1 MKTLKGERI
10 CRICERKSAAGLIT
24 ESIYGKTVACVRN
37 FRRCAFFAEL
47 SAEGKKKN
55 NNRNAVSRA
64 LYIIQYLLLA
74 AFEGAVLDAA
84 GLLSS
89 VLAAQRERPF
99 VKRHLRLYIT
109 AVNIFVILCGA
120 AVYKNPC
127 SILPAIG
134 VLCHTGALWI
144 KKERIIRLLSLAGSP
159 FWLAYNIIC
168 HAMAPL

>member
-1 MKTLKGERI
+1 MEKLSLVFGISGVVLFLLSYQQK
-10 CRICERKSAAGLIT
+10 ERKRI
-24 ESIYGKTVACVRN
+24 IIV
-37 FRRCAFFAEL
+37 
-47 SAEGKKKN
+47 
-55 NNRNAVSRA
+55 NAVSRA

-89 VLAAQRERPF
+89 VLASQREHPF

-168 HAMAPL
+168 HAYGSAIGDALTIISILTAIYRYDIKQLREK